1 MRILLWGL
9 FAAASLIHLA
19 ACWGEKKTL
28 AGVTK
33 VLLMPLLAVLAGLYA
48 PQVPA
53 LVGIGLLL
61 GWAGDALLLF
71 QGSGF
76 FVAGALSFL
85 AGHGCYIAAMAPQ
98 VAFGAVPAWG
108 YALIVAA
115 YVLAAA
121 LLYRGLRADLGP
133 MRLPVLA
140 YMAGIEAMS
149 AVALLRML
157 TLPGLGPV
165 AGFLGSVLFVVSDGV
180 LAYSNFSKRVRIP
193 RSGFVIMLT
202 YIAAQALILLGFAL

>member
-1 MRILLWGL
+1 MTIFLWAL
-9 FAAASLIHLA
+9 FGGISLIHLA

-28 AGVTK
+28 SGITK
-33 VLLMPLLAVLAGLYA
+33 VLLMPLLAVLAVLYA
-48 PQVPA
+48 PQAPV
-53 LVGIGLLL
+53 LVAIGLAL
-61 GWAGDALLLF
+61 GWAGDVLLLF
-71 QGSGF
+71 PGPGF

-98 VAFGAVPAWG
+98 VDFGAVPAWG
-108 YALIVAA
+108 YVLIAAA

-121 LLYRGLRADLGP
+121 LLYRGLKDDLGP
-133 MRLPVLA
+133 MRLPVLV

-180 LAYSNFSKRVRIP
+180 LAYSNFSKRVRVP
-193 RSGFVIMLT
+193 RSSFAIMLT